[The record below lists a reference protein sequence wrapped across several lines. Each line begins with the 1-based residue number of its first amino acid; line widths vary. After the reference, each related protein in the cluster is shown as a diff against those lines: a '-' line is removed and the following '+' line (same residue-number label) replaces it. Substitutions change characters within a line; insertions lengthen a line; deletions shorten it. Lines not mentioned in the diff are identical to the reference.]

1 VTGVTAGLAAGMRT
15 IFWPEVRMEGPPGAI
30 VINSA
35 DELRAELGL

>member
-1 VTGVTAGLAAGMRT
+1 
-15 IFWPEVRMEGPPGAI
+15 EGPPGAI

>member
-1 VTGVTAGLAAGMRT
+1 PMA
-15 IFWPEVRMEGPPGAI
+15 GPPGAI